1 MELWQIRGMKT
12 IITMLLATAG
22 AFLSGCASSKDGLP
36 LGAVGPAPSPIIN
49 ANSTTGTLV
58 VYSAYEVNADF
69 NSRDPNRPEYS
80 DYRIYSNDGK
90 LVERVHNN
98 SDTIFQDPRRV
109 TLPVG
114 DYRVVARAN
123 VGFGN
128 VTIPVSVEANRMT
141 MLRLSGN
148 WSGSYQFNQTNA
160 VRLPDGQIVGYRATS
175 D

>member
-1 MELWQIRGMKT
+1 MKRMLALL
-12 IITMLLATAG
+12 ITGLFLA
-22 AFLSGCASSKDGLP
+22 GCASPNNGSVLNT
-36 LGAVGPAPSPIIN
+36 VGPAPY
-49 ANSTTGTLV
+49 STGNDQSATGTLV

-109 TLPVG
+109 TLPAG
-114 DYRVVARAN
+114 SYRVVASAN
-123 VGFGN
+123 GFGHVTVP
-128 VTIPVSVEANRMT
+128 VTIATRQTT
-141 MLRLSGN
+141 MVRLEGN
-148 WSGSYQFNQTNA
+148 WSASYQFNDTNA
-160 VRLPDGQIVGYRATS
+160 VRLPDRQIVGYRAAV